1 MISKH
6 CGGKLAEWQG
16 DIRGKSQHVT
26 FVQQVITFIGFKIS
40 IELLNQR
47 ARNKIIANV
56 PKQERT
62 KQNQ

>member
-26 FVQQVITFIGFKIS
+26 FVQHI
-40 IELLNQR
+40 R
-47 ARNKIIANV
+47 IAI
-56 PKQERT
+56 Q
-62 KQNQ
+62 